1 MTALHK
7 KHAFPKSVISGRA
20 PHAAALRLIVENR
33 KQAARVQRKFPQRP
47 DLHVLNAAIP
57 LFYICQNRHGF
68 WVAREAEGR
77 TGGLFLRKR
86 AALRFAHRQSA
97 MGCAIMQLNEPTEL
111 DIPNQGNRI
120 AKPLGMII
128 DLAERRAPRLA
139 EFAGMVIVEWRTLVA
154 ELSSVFASGRKH
166 RAAAERE
173 LFHGQHWL
181 SSKSDD
187 DLPVV

>member
-1 MTALHK
+1 MNALPK
-7 KHAFPKSVISGRA
+7 KHAFAKGMIAGRA

-33 KQAARVQRKFPQRP
+33 KQAAKVQRNFPQRP
-47 DLHVLNAAIP
+47 NLQVLNEAIP

-68 WVAREAEGR
+68 WVARDTEGR
-77 TGGLFLRKR
+77 SGGLFLRKQ
-86 AALRFAHRQSA
+86 AALRFAKRQSA
-97 MGCAIMQLNEPTEL
+97 MGCAVMQLNEPTEL

-120 AKPLGMII
+120 AKPLGVII
-128 DLAERRAPRLA
+128 DLAERRAPLLA
-139 EFAGMVIVEWRTLVA
+139 AFVGMMIAEWRKLVA
-154 ELSSVFASGRKH
+154 ELSSVLASGRKH

-181 SSKSDD
+181 SSKGDD

>member
-1 MTALHK
+1 MTALPK
-7 KHAFPKSVISGRA
+7 KHAFAKSVIVARA

-33 KQAARVQRKFPQRP
+33 KQAAKVQRKFPHRP
-47 DLHVLNAAIP
+47 DLHVLNEAIP

-77 TGGLFLRKR
+77 AGGLFLRKQ
-86 AALRFAHRQSA
+86 AALRFAERQGA
-97 MGCAIMQLNEPTEL
+97 TGCAIMQLNEPTEL
-111 DIPNQGNRI
+111 DVADRGNRL
-120 AKPLGMII
+120 AKPLGMIA
-128 DLAERRAPRLA
+128 DLTALRAPLLA
-139 EFAGMVIVEWRTLVA
+139 AFVGRMIAEWRKLVA
-154 ELSSVFASGRKH
+154 ELSSVLASGRKH